1 MLAPWKVPRALTA
14 AFLVQLVQTPSLFL
28 WRSLGDKSTRHQNL
42 PHIFQKLKPATLQW
56 ETPSLWVALKRSS
69 FALSWKSDLMY
80 MSIHEWHDSCTSSSH
95 RPFPHCAGSLPA
107 VLFQWPSPFSQP
119 FSLLYPVSSYQT
131 VERRPFHGFDPRS
144 DQLLP
149 THQPQEA
156 LGRKRNSEVSKQG
169 AQIKPIH
176 WVTHSDKEEICFLLC
191 SAPSSTSNSVTDE
204 MLNFWNVRDEN

>member
-28 WRSLGDKSTRHQNL
+28 WRSLGDRSTRHQNL

-80 MSIHEWHDSCTSSSH
+80 MSIHEWYDPCTSSSH

-156 LGRKRNSEVSKQG
+156 LGRKRNSKSANEEHKSDQYIELRIVTKKKSVFFSVAHQVQQVTQW
-169 AQIKPIH
+169 QIRYLI
-176 WVTHSDKEEICFLLC
+176 F
-191 SAPSSTSNSVTDE
+191 E
-204 MLNFWNVRDEN
+204 M